1 MAEAQAS
8 TNELIAGR
16 YRPLQIVH
24 REEFRVGWH
33 GQDMASGRL
42 VFLAEARLPA
52 VLREET
58 SRQTTARVLRET
70 ADLEAAA
77 PGRVAT
83 VLDVTEQDGRLW
95 TVMEPIEGRS
105 LSELL
110 NRRGPF
116 NQPRAVRIGLQILDV
131 LAAAHRLGVTHGDLG
146 PDQVFVKADGGV
158 VVTGFGLTGATRS
171 LRATAPSYASPE
183 QIRGEAIDPST
194 DLWALGA
201 LLHTMIDGRPPAPN
215 SGNGEGS
222 STFAQ
227 VYAGEGT
234 QAGGERSPGDDV
246 HTGRLRQ
253 TIHGLLRENPNE
265 RLTEPVLRRALS
277 RMVSEDSAEQSHMF
291 RLRGAYGSAP
301 GEERAW
307 RRKRPIVLAIVGSAL
322 AVVAIPVVLA
332 VNSRPA
338 SDAPDASGPVPT
350 ASGSAAAPP
359 PAASAPARPSAD
371 PTGSASA
378 GASDPVAPA
387 TPSPSPTVSSE
398 EKAPPATKRYNAP
411 EGFSVQLPA
420 DWRRV
425 NDTGRP
431 DNAFSVTFGASGDPR
446 ALRVTFGRVPS
457 SDPVT
462 VWRNAEP
469 QLRRLNPGFDRIGD
483 IQGVTGSGGR
493 AADLEWFADGDPDR
507 TRTLARALLVDTN
520 LGYSIRW
527 TTPADD
533 WNTPENQQALNT
545 FLTSFRPAAR

>member
-1 MAEAQAS
+1 MAEAQTS

-58 SRQTTARVLRET
+58 SRQTTARVMRET

-77 PGRVAT
+77 PGQVAT

-110 NRRGPF
+110 DRRGPF

-201 LLHTMIDGRPPAPN
+201 LLHTMIEGRPPASNP
-215 SGNGEGS
+215 GQGQGT

-227 VYAGEGT
+227 VYTGEGT
-234 QAGGERSPGDDV
+234 EGGGERSSGDDV

-265 RLTEPVLRRALS
+265 RLTEPVLRQALS
-277 RMVSEDSAEQSHMF
+277 RMVSEGSAEQSHMF
-291 RLRGAYGSAP
+291 RLRGAYRSTP
-301 GEERAW
+301 GAERAW

-338 SDAPDASGPVPT
+338 SDTPDASGPVPT

-359 PAASAPARPSAD
+359 PAASAPAGPSTD
-371 PTGSASA
+371 PTGGASASA
-378 GASDPVAPA
+378 SDPGTPA
-387 TPSPSPTVSSE
+387 TPSPTASAGKT
-398 EKAPPATKRYNAP
+398 APPATKRYDAP
-411 EGFSVQLPA
+411 EGFSVQLPS
-420 DWRRV
+420 DWRRIK
-425 NDTGRP
+425 DSGRP

-446 ALRVTFGRVPS
+446 ALRITFGRVLS

-462 VWRNAEP
+462 VWRDAEP
-469 QLRRLNPGFDRIGD
+469 QLRRLTPGFDRIGD
-483 IQGVTGSGGR
+483 IRRIDDSDGP

-507 TRTLARALLVDTN
+507 TRTLARALLVDTD

-533 WNTPENQQALNT
+533 WNTSANQQALNT

>member
-1 MAEAQAS
+1 MAEAQTS

-58 SRQTTARVLRET
+58 PRQTTARVLRET

-77 PGRVAT
+77 PGQVAT

-110 NRRGPF
+110 DRRGPF

-171 LRATAPSYASPE
+171 LRATTPSYASPE

-201 LLHTMIDGRPPAPN
+201 LLHTMTEGRPPAPN
-215 SGNGEGS
+215 QARGEGS

-227 VYAGEGT
+227 VYVGEGA
-234 QAGGERSPGDDV
+234 QGEGERSSGDDV

-265 RLTEPVLRRALS
+265 RLTEPVLRQALS
-277 RMVSEDSAEQSHMF
+277 RMVSEDSARQSHMF
-291 RLRGAYGSAP
+291 RLRGAYGNAP
-301 GEERAW
+301 GTDRTW
-307 RRKRPIVLAIVGSAL
+307 HRKRPIVLAIVGSAL

-332 VNSRPA
+332 MNSRPA

-350 ASGSAAAPP
+350 ASGSAATPP
-359 PAASAPARPSAD
+359 PAATTPAAPSAD
-371 PTGSASA
+371 PTGDASASPSDPGAPAAPSPTASA
-378 GASDPVAPA
+378 GK
-387 TPSPSPTVSSE
+387 T
-398 EKAPPATKRYNAP
+398 APPATKRYDAP
-411 EGFSVQLPA
+411 EGFSVQLPS
-420 DWRRV
+420 DWRRIK
-425 NDTGRP
+425 DSGRP
-431 DNAFSVTFGASGDPR
+431 DNAFSVTFGATGDPR
-446 ALRVTFGRVPS
+446 ALRITFGRVLS

-462 VWRNAEP
+462 VWRDAEP

-483 IQGVTGSGGR
+483 IRRVDDSDGR

-507 TRTLARALLVDTN
+507 TRTLARALLVDTD

-533 WNTPENQQALNT
+533 WNSPANQQALDT
-545 FLTSFRPAAR
+545 FLTSFRPAQ

>member
-58 SRQTTARVLRET
+58 PRQTTARVLRET

-77 PGRVAT
+77 PGQVAT

-110 NRRGPF
+110 DRRGPF

-201 LLHTMIDGRPPAPN
+201 LLHTMIEGRPPAPN
-215 SGNGEGS
+215 PGRAEGNS
-222 STFAQ
+222 SFAQ

-234 QAGGERSPGDDV
+234 EGGGERSSGDDV

-265 RLTEPVLRRALS
+265 RLTEPVLRKALS

-291 RLRGAYGSAP
+291 RLRGAYGSLP
-301 GEERAW
+301 GADRAW

-338 SDAPDASGPVPT
+338 SDTPDASGPVPT

-359 PAASAPARPSAD
+359 PAASTPARPSAD
-371 PTGSASA
+371 PTGGASA
-378 GASDPVAPA
+378 GASDPGAPA
-387 TPSPSPTVSSE
+387 APSPTASTG
-398 EKAPPATKRYNAP
+398 KTAPPATKRYDAP
-411 EGFSVQLPA
+411 EGFSVQLPS
-420 DWRRV
+420 DWGRIK
-425 NDTGRP
+425 DTGRP

-446 ALRVTFGRVPS
+446 VLRVTFGRVSS
-457 SDPVT
+457 SDAVT
-462 VWRNAEP
+462 VWRDAEP
-469 QLRRLNPGFDRIGD
+469 QLRRLTPGFDRIGD
-483 IQGVTGSGGR
+483 IRGVDGSGGR
-493 AADLEWFADGDPDR
+493 KADLEWFADGDPDR
-507 TRTLARALLVDTN
+507 TRTLARALLVDTD

-533 WNTPENQQALNT
+533 WNTPANQQALNT

>member
-1 MAEAQAS
+1 MAEAQTS

-77 PGRVAT
+77 PGQVAT
-83 VLDVTEQDGRLW
+83 VLDVTEQNGRLW

-110 NRRGPF
+110 DRRGPF

-201 LLHTMIDGRPPAPN
+201 LLHTMVEGRPPASNP
-215 SGNGEGS
+215 GQGQGT

-227 VYAGEGT
+227 VYTGEGT
-234 QAGGERSPGDDV
+234 EGGGERSPGDDV

-265 RLTEPVLRRALS
+265 RLTEPVLRQALS
-277 RMVSEDSAEQSHMF
+277 RMVSEGSAEQSHMF
-291 RLRGAYGSAP
+291 SLRGAYRSAQ
-301 GEERAW
+301 GAERGW
-307 RRKRPIVLAIVGSAL
+307 HRKRPIVLAIVGSAL

-338 SDAPDASGPVPT
+338 SDTPDASGPVPT

-359 PAASAPARPSAD
+359 PAASAPAGPSAD
-371 PTGSASA
+371 PTGGASASA
-378 GASDPVAPA
+378 SDPGAPA
-387 TPSPSPTVSSE
+387 APSPTASAS
-398 EKAPPATKRYNAP
+398 KTAPPATKRYDAP
-411 EGFSVQLPA
+411 EGFSVQLPS
-420 DWRRV
+420 DWRRIK
-425 NDTGRP
+425 DSGRP
-431 DNAFSVTFGASGDPR
+431 DNAFSVTFGATGDPR
-446 ALRVTFGRVPS
+446 ALRITFGRVPS

-462 VWRNAEP
+462 VWRNFEP
-469 QLRRLNPGFDRIGD
+469 QLRSLTPGFDRIGD
-483 IQGVTGSGGR
+483 IRRVDGSDGQ

-507 TRTLARALLVDTN
+507 TRTLARALLVDAD

-533 WNTPENQQALNT
+533 WNTPANQQALNT

>member
-1 MAEAQAS
+1 MAEAQTS

-77 PGRVAT
+77 PGQVAT
-83 VLDVTEQDGRLW
+83 VLDVTEQNGRLW

-110 NRRGPF
+110 DRRGPF

-201 LLHTMIDGRPPAPN
+201 LLHTMVEGRPPASNP
-215 SGNGEGS
+215 GQGQGT

-227 VYAGEGT
+227 VYTGEGT
-234 QAGGERSPGDDV
+234 EGGGERSPGDDV

-265 RLTEPVLRRALS
+265 RLTEPVLRQALS
-277 RMVSEDSAEQSHMF
+277 RMVSEGSAEQSHMF
-291 RLRGAYGSAP
+291 SLRGAYRSAQ
-301 GEERAW
+301 GAERGW
-307 RRKRPIVLAIVGSAL
+307 HRKRPIVLAIVGSAL

-338 SDAPDASGPVPT
+338 SDTPDASGPVPT

-359 PAASAPARPSAD
+359 PAASAPAGPSAD
-371 PTGSASA
+371 PTGGASASA
-378 GASDPVAPA
+378 SDPGAPA
-387 TPSPSPTVSSE
+387 APSPTASAS
-398 EKAPPATKRYNAP
+398 KTAPPATKRYDAP
-411 EGFSVQLPA
+411 EGFSVQLPS
-420 DWRRV
+420 DWRRIK
-425 NDTGRP
+425 DSGRP
-431 DNAFSVTFGASGDPR
+431 DNAFSVTFGATGDPR
-446 ALRVTFGRVPS
+446 ALRITFGRVPS

-462 VWRNAEP
+462 VWRNFEP
-469 QLRRLNPGFDRIGD
+469 QLRSLTPGFDRIGD
-483 IQGVTGSGGR
+483 IRRVDGSDGQ

-507 TRTLARALLVDTN
+507 TRTLARALLVDTD

-533 WNTPENQQALNT
+533 WNTPANQQALNT

>member
-1 MAEAQAS
+1 MAEAQTS

-77 PGRVAT
+77 PGQVAT
-83 VLDVTEQDGRLW
+83 VLDVTEQNGRLW

-110 NRRGPF
+110 DRRGPF

-201 LLHTMIDGRPPAPN
+201 LLHTMVEGRPPASNP
-215 SGNGEGS
+215 GQGQGT

-227 VYAGEGT
+227 VYTGEGT
-234 QAGGERSPGDDV
+234 EGGGERSPGDDV

-265 RLTEPVLRRALS
+265 RLTEPVLRQALS
-277 RMVSEDSAEQSHMF
+277 RMVSEGSAEQSHMF
-291 RLRGAYGSAP
+291 SLRGAYRSAQ
-301 GEERAW
+301 GAERGW
-307 RRKRPIVLAIVGSAL
+307 HRKRPIVLAIVGSAL

-338 SDAPDASGPVPT
+338 SDTPDASGPVPT

-359 PAASAPARPSAD
+359 PAASAPAGPSAD
-371 PTGSASA
+371 PTGGASASA
-378 GASDPVAPA
+378 SDPGAPA
-387 TPSPSPTVSSE
+387 APSPTASAS
-398 EKAPPATKRYNAP
+398 KTAPPATKRYDAP
-411 EGFSVQLPA
+411 EGFSVQLPS
-420 DWRRV
+420 DWRRIK
-425 NDTGRP
+425 DSGRP
-431 DNAFSVTFGASGDPR
+431 DNAFSVTFGATGDPR
-446 ALRVTFGRVPS
+446 ALRITFGRVPS
-457 SDPVT
+457 SDAVT
-462 VWRNAEP
+462 VWRNFEP
-469 QLRRLNPGFDRIGD
+469 QLRSLTPGFDRIGD
-483 IQGVTGSGGR
+483 IRRVDGSDGQ

-507 TRTLARALLVDTN
+507 TRTLARALLVDTD

-533 WNTPENQQALNT
+533 WNTPANQQALNT

>member
-1 MAEAQAS
+1 MAEAQTS

-58 SRQTTARVLRET
+58 PRQTTARVLRET

-77 PGRVAT
+77 PGQVAT

-110 NRRGPF
+110 DRRGAF

-201 LLHTMIDGRPPAPN
+201 LLHTMVEGRPPAPN
-215 SGNGEGS
+215 EGRGEGS
-222 STFAQ
+222 SSFAQ
-227 VYAGEGT
+227 VYVGEGA
-234 QAGGERSPGDDV
+234 QGGRERSSGDDV

-265 RLTEPVLRRALS
+265 RLTEPVLRQALS
-277 RMVSEDSAEQSHMF
+277 RMVSEDSAQQSHMF
-291 RLRGAYGSAP
+291 RLRGAYGNAS
-301 GEERAW
+301 GTERTW
-307 RRKRPIVLAIVGSAL
+307 HRKRPIVLAIVGSAL

-332 VNSRPA
+332 LNSRPA
-338 SDAPDASGPVPT
+338 SDAPGASGPVPT

-378 GASDPVAPA
+378 GASDPGAPA
-387 TPSPSPTVSSE
+387 APSPTESTGE
-398 EKAPPATKRYNAP
+398 NAPPATKRYDAP
-411 EGFSVQLPA
+411 EGFSVQLPS

-425 NDTGRP
+425 KDSGRP

-446 ALRVTFGRVPS
+446 ALRITFGRVLS
-457 SDPVT
+457 SDPVA
-462 VWRNAEP
+462 VWRDAEP

-483 IQGVTGSGGR
+483 IQRVDDPDGR

-507 TRTLARALLVDTN
+507 TRTLARALLVDTD

-527 TTPADD
+527 TTPADE
-533 WNTPENQQALNT
+533 WNTPANQQALNT
-545 FLTSFRPAAR
+545 FLTSFHPAQ

>member
-1 MAEAQAS
+1 MAEAQTS

-58 SRQTTARVLRET
+58 PRQTTARVLRET

-77 PGRVAT
+77 PGQVAT

-110 NRRGPF
+110 DRRGAF

-201 LLHTMIDGRPPAPN
+201 LLHTMVEGRPPAPN
-215 SGNGEGS
+215 QGRGEGS
-222 STFAQ
+222 SSFAQ
-227 VYAGEGT
+227 VYVGEGA
-234 QAGGERSPGDDV
+234 QGGRERSSGDDV

-265 RLTEPVLRRALS
+265 RLTEPVLRQALS
-277 RMVSEDSAEQSHMF
+277 RMVSEDSAQQSHMF
-291 RLRGAYGSAP
+291 RLRGAYGNAS
-301 GEERAW
+301 GTERTW
-307 RRKRPIVLAIVGSAL
+307 HRKRPIVLAIVGSAL

-338 SDAPDASGPVPT
+338 SDAPGASGPVPT

-371 PTGSASA
+371 PTGGASA
-378 GASDPVAPA
+378 GASDPGAPA
-387 TPSPSPTVSSE
+387 APSPTESAGE
-398 EKAPPATKRYNAP
+398 NAPPATKRYDAP
-411 EGFSVQLPA
+411 EGFSVQLPS

-425 NDTGRP
+425 KDSGRP

-446 ALRVTFGRVPS
+446 ALRITFGRVLS
-457 SDPVT
+457 SDPVA
-462 VWRNAEP
+462 VWRDAEP

-483 IQGVTGSGGR
+483 IQRVDDPDGR

-507 TRTLARALLVDTN
+507 TRTLARALLVDTD

-527 TTPADD
+527 TTPADE
-533 WNTPENQQALNT
+533 WNTPANQQALNT
-545 FLTSFRPAAR
+545 FLTSFRPAQ